1 MRFFIDLFLTLTEL
15 QLMKL
20 FRFFSVVSI
29 VLFIACSKQTKVV
42 DEPDY
47 WTFSVMNILEEDV
60 SVTCSINSHEYVIN
74 VPKGQSYSYQQ
85 DLGSGFVASDKIP
98 VFMSDHV
105 IFSTSSGIVLESNS
119 KDHFQKMWTK
129 IEPHHL
135 CLKISN
141 ELLL

>member
-1 MRFFIDLFLTLTEL
+1 M
-15 QLMKL
+15 
-20 FRFFSVVSI
+20 SI

-42 DEPDY
+42 DEPEY
-47 WTFSVMNILEEDV
+47 WTFSVMNILEKDV

-74 VPKGQSYSYQQ
+74 VPGGQSYTYQQ
-85 DLGSGFVASDKIP
+85 DLGSGFVASGKIP

-119 KDHFQKMWTK
+119 KDHFQKMWTE
-129 IEPHHL
+129 IAPHHL

>member
-1 MRFFIDLFLTLTEL
+1 MFLTLTEL

-20 FRFFSVVSI
+20 FRFFSIVSI
-29 VLFIACSKQTKVV
+29 VLFTACSKQTKVV
-42 DEPDY
+42 DETDY

-60 SVTCSINSHEYVIN
+60 SVTCSINSQEYGIN

-119 KDHFQKMWTK
+119 KDNFQKMWTE
-129 IEPHHL
+129 IAPHHL

>member
-1 MRFFIDLFLTLTEL
+1 M
-15 QLMKL
+15 
-20 FRFFSVVSI
+20 SI
-29 VLFIACSKQTKVV
+29 VLFIACSEQTKVV

>member
-1 MRFFIDLFLTLTEL
+1 M
-15 QLMKL
+15 
-20 FRFFSVVSI
+20 SI

-74 VPKGQSYSYQQ
+74 VPKGQSYTYQQ

-119 KDHFQKMWTK
+119 KDQFQKLWTE

-135 CLKISN
+135 CLKISK

>member
-1 MRFFIDLFLTLTEL
+1 M
-15 QLMKL
+15 
-20 FRFFSVVSI
+20 SI

-47 WTFSVMNILEEDV
+47 WTFSVMNILDEDV

-85 DLGSGFVASDKIP
+85 DLGSGLVASDKIP

-119 KDHFQKMWTK
+119 KDHFQKMWTE
-129 IEPHHL
+129 IEPNHL
-135 CLKISN
+135 CLKISK

>member
-1 MRFFIDLFLTLTEL
+1 MRFFINLFLTLTEL

-20 FRFFSVVSI
+20 FRFFSIVSI
-29 VLFIACSKQTKVV
+29 VLFTTCSRQTKVV
-42 DEPDY
+42 DEPDC
-47 WTFSVMNILEEDV
+47 WIFSVMNILEEDV

-74 VPKGQSYSYQQ
+74 VPGGQSYTYQQ
-85 DLGSGFVASDKIP
+85 DLGSGFVASGKIP

-119 KDHFQKMWTK
+119 KDHFQKMWTE

-135 CLKISN
+135 CLKISK